1 MFFNT
6 FGYFP
11 FAVKSSRKLNKI
23 SSFNYV
29 NVTVLGTY
37 FRLTFNNQANFLI
50 IVIPMKFAW
59 ITFPNRP
66 TFYSILNYYA
76 CTTGGSYKNFHEI
89 VRMCFFYFTN
99 KRNIY
104 FRECVFL
111 YCLLFFSFIIKK
123 ILIYG

>member
-50 IVIPMKFAW
+50 IVAPIKFAW

-89 VRMCFFYFTN
+89 VRMCFFILQIKEIFIFENVYFFT
-99 KRNIY
+99 
-104 FRECVFL
+104 VF
-111 YCLLFFSFIIKK
+111 YFFSFIIKK
-123 ILIYG
+123 IF